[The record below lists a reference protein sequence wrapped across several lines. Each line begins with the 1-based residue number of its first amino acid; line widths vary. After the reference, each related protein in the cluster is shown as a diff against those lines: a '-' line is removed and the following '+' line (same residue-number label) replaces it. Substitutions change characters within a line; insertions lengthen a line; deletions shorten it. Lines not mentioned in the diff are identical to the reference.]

1 MANEKESFVFYRS
14 FYEAIK
20 NLGEKDQLGLYNA
33 ICEYSLEGKLT
44 SELEGVIR
52 AMFTLIK
59 PNIDSTNAKYKA
71 SVENGKK
78 GGRPKKNS
86 DNKKDKRNQQKPSN
100 NQTETQ
106 EEANTNLNVDVDV
119 DVNEDVN
126 EDVNDNEDKKESIEK
141 KTPLGEFKK
150 VKLTEDEI
158 NKLKEEYPKHFE
170 VIIKQLDDYKKMTGK
185 TYKEDYL
192 AIRNWVIKSCIEKG
206 LIDEFDIKPKKTS
219 KPKIQVQ
226 QEEMSEEELKE
237 LKKRLPNLYK

>member
-20 NLGEKDQLGLYNA
+20 NLDEKDQLGLYNA

-86 DNKKDKRNQQKPSN
+86 DNKKDKKNLGKPN
-100 NQTETQ
+100 NNPKENKGK
-106 EEANTNLNVDVDV
+106 AKVNLNVDVDV
-119 DVNEDVN
+119 DVDVN
-126 EDVNDNEDKKESIEK
+126 EDVNDNEDKKESIKK
-141 KTPLGEFKK
+141 KTLGEFKK

-206 LIDEFDIKPKKTS
+206 LIDEFDIEPKKPS
-219 KPKIQVQ
+219 KSKQQ
-226 QEEMSEEELKE
+226 QEQQEMSEEELKE
-237 LKKRLPNLYK
+237 VKKKLSNLYK